1 MAYFNQERKA
11 QIAPKVKSI
20 LNKYGLKG
28 SLRVRNHMT
37 VVLTLTSGKI
47 DFIANHV
54 ETMGRDHTDYFAWG
68 ADRGNI
74 DVNVYHYRNQF
85 DGEARK
91 ALSELIAALNDGN
104 HDNSQIEYDYFDVGW
119 YVDVQVGKWN
129 KGYTVTA

>member
-1 MAYFNQERKA
+1 MAYFSQERKA
-11 QIAPKVKSI
+11 QIAPVVKNI

-37 VVLTLTSGKI
+37 VVLTLTGGKI
-47 DFIANHV
+47 DFIGNHKDV
-54 ETMGRDHTDYFAWG
+54 MGRDKQDYFAWG

-85 DGEARK
+85 DGEARD
-91 ALSELIAALNDGN
+91 ALAELIAALNDGN
-104 HDNSQIEYDYFDVGW
+104 HDRSQIEYDYFDVGW

-129 KGYTVTA
+129 KGYVVTA